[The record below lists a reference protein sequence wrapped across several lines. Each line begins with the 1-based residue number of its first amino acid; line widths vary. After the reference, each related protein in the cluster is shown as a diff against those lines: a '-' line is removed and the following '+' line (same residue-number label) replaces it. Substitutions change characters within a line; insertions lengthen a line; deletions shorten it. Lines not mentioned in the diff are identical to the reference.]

1 MRHSIRDSNVLAR
14 MESAF
19 ELYEL
24 AEQIMV
30 QNIRRRHPGLSDEEI
45 EERLV
50 AWLQRR
56 DDADH
61 YGRPTHSFLTKQ

>member
-1 MRHSIRDSNVLAR
+1 

-24 AEQIMV
+24 AEQIML
-30 QNIRRRHPGLSDEEI
+30 QNIRRRHPGLSEDEV

-50 AWLQRR
+50 AWLQHR
-56 DDADH
+56 DEADR
-61 YGRPTHSFLTKQ
+61 YGRPIDKFLTRQ